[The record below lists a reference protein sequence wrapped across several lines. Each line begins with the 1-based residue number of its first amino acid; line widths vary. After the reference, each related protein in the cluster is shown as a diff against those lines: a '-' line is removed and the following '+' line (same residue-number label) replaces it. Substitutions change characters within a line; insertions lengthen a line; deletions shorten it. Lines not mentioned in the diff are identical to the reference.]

1 MPDEKVFFQEA
12 GLQVT
17 SARFITPE
25 KTFALSGVT
34 SIGQGRIDP
43 SYKGP
48 LIVGVIGLL
57 VLLAADG
64 AAKIVGLGVLALAVW
79 MFTQLKPTLTVR
91 VTSSSSE
98 SNAFSSKDS
107 ALVGRVVA
115 ALNDAIVH
123 RG

>member
-1 MPDEKVFFQEA
+1 MPEEKVFLEEA
-12 GLQVT
+12 GIKVT

-48 LIVGVIGLL
+48 LIAGAIGLL

-64 AAKIVGLGVLALAVW
+64 AAKIIGLAVLALAVW
-79 MFTQLKPTLTVR
+79 MFTQLKPTHTILVNTA
-91 VTSSSSE
+91 SSE
-98 SNAFSSKDS
+98 ATAWSSKDG
-107 ALVGRVVA
+107 ATVGRVVA
-115 ALNDAIVH
+115 ALNDAIIH